1 MFLLL
6 VKTQADTHRVTL
18 LSGGIFHQPW
28 GGTNLTI
35 IFVRALKS
43 KHPTYLSEPQWKV
56 NLGSVSHA
64 SGLKEKQE
72 LLGYRDTEASVL
84 ASAWLQAKS

>member
-1 MFLLL
+1 M
-6 VKTQADTHRVTL
+6 
-18 LSGGIFHQPW
+18 
-28 GGTNLTI
+28 
-35 IFVRALKS
+35 RALKS

-84 ASAWLQAKS
+84 ASEWLQAKS